1 MRPRG
6 RPRRQVVSSEHSEVI
21 SNFSDSEYTVAY
33 SSNCTVKTQPEGQVR
48 SPYNIRRK
56 NLTVLDP
63 ALSDASEV
71 IETCYCKGLLPDGR
85 FIDDCVACDGEE
97 CVRLEKWYHR

>member
-6 RPRRQVVSSEHSEVI
+6 RPRRQVASSEHSEVL
-21 SNFSDSEYTVAY
+21 SNLSDSEFTVA
-33 SSNCTVKTQPEGQVR
+33 R

-56 NLTVLDP
+56 NLIVQDP
-63 ALSDASEV
+63 ALSDASE
-71 IETCYCKGLLPDGR
+71 IIDTCYCKGLLPDGR

>member
-1 MRPRG
+1 M
-6 RPRRQVVSSEHSEVI
+6 Q
-21 SNFSDSEYTVAY
+21 
-33 SSNCTVKTQPEGQVR
+33 
-48 SPYNIRRK
+48 
-56 NLTVLDP
+56 DP

-97 CVRLEKWYHR
+97 CVKLDKWYHAQCAGLSKDQYERLQADPNLKWYCRDCS